1 MTMRDKRV
9 LAIDTATENCSVA
22 LSLGDKVVMKSEVA
36 PQKHANLV
44 LKMVD
49 ELLNEN
55 SVKREDIDA
64 VGFGAGPG
72 SFTGVRIAVSSAQAL
87 ALGLDVEVF
96 GISDLKLL
104 AVPELLGDVCCTQ
117 VSGLSDHCEAK
128 DTDSAS
134 EPQPSN
140 CSDASSNCGCATS
153 KRFALCAADARMG
166 EVYYALF
173 EKQGTKI
180 VSLIEEKV
188 TKPEDA
194 VAELKNYSQAMSDAN
209 LVAAGTGISILLEHG
224 LKDVLSADALAK
236 IESSLTDNTL
246 RLYPEADAIIKS
258 AMVEGC
264 ELTDPA
270 LAEPLYCRNE
280 VTWKKISEQ

>member
-1 MTMRDKRV
+1 MTMREKTV

-22 LSLGDKVVMKSEVA
+22 LSMGGKIVMKSEVA

-44 LKMVD
+44 LQMVD
-49 ELLNEN
+49 AILNEN

-104 AVPELLGDVCCTQ
+104 AVPALLGN
-117 VSGLSDHCEAK
+117 A
-128 DTDSAS
+128 
-134 EPQPSN
+134 
-140 CSDASSNCGCATS
+140 SDAACNASSCGCSSS
-153 KRFALCAADARMG
+153 KRFALSVADARMG

-173 EKQGTKI
+173 EKHGDKI
-180 VSLIEEKV
+180 IALIEEKV
-188 TKPEDA
+188 AKPEDA
-194 VAELKNYSQAMSDAN
+194 VADLKTFTEAMGDAD
-209 LVAAGTGISILLEHG
+209 LVAAGTGIAILLEHG
-224 LKDVLSADALAK
+224 LKDVLNSDAVAK
-236 IESSLTDNTL
+236 IEESIAQKTI
-246 RLYPEADAIIKS
+246 RLYPEADAIVQS
-258 AMVEGC
+258 ALIEGC

-280 VTWKKISEQ
+280 VTWKKIGEQ